1 MKVRSKWIV
10 QVCAA
15 LVAGVAVFALSGC
28 EGGPGGSGSGASGRT
43 AKFRSVDEHLS
54 HTRVRAAISSSGHQI
69 NRGNSPPSVAG
80 RPRSEGLQPAA
91 VTPAYS
97 AEYRVSGRV
106 TDVSPGGTAR
116 RGTPVRSVMCLH
128 DQTPAGTISFI
139 ERVQSVEVSAA
150 GWISGSGEKFTTYFQ
165 SHQDLAAQMRQLAG
179 DRGPDLGVCVADV
192 SLIASGRLTA
202 RGDIVEF
209 ATLSTIT
216 SFHCPNLYQLA
227 VDAGA
232 DPGEVRQAIENIEN
246 SWWRTESTA
255 ENHGTC
261 SR

>member
-139 ERVQSVEVSAA
+139 ERVQGVEVSAA
-150 GWISGSGEKFTTYFQ
+150 GWIFG
-165 SHQDLAAQMRQLAG
+165 
-179 DRGPDLGVCVADV
+179 
-192 SLIASGRLTA
+192 
-202 RGDIVEF
+202 
-209 ATLSTIT
+209 
-216 SFHCPNLYQLA
+216 
-227 VDAGA
+227 
-232 DPGEVRQAIENIEN
+232 
-246 SWWRTESTA
+246 
-255 ENHGTC
+255 
-261 SR
+261 